1 MYLMTAC
8 YQCDTTPPN
17 IIIKDFTLNDDG
29 VYIVECSKGHKLA
42 IIMQAEVFEIFFFN
56 ATYNLLKKNYSAAIL
71 NYAAALEK
79 YYEFYIEVIC
89 RFNHESKDDK
99 WNAVRKK
106 SGAQLELFEN
116 EYFNNEGRKPYLLT
130 GELRNLRNR
139 VIHHGHFPSYEE
151 VKEYGKGVFI
161 AIKEDLDFLNKK
173 YKIILQEIIVEH
185 NMQKAKKIP
194 AGYSI
199 STTLIDTGVSIS
211 TSQNWNN
218 MTFEKVIDNA
228 KLYLII
234 EDNAESIMAITN
246 LIRGD
251 ISLEECKTLF
261 LKILNQFIK
270 K

>member
-1 MYLMTAC
+1 
-8 YQCDTTPPN
+8 
-17 IIIKDFTLNDDG
+17 
-29 VYIVECSKGHKLA
+29 
-42 IIMQAEVFEIFFFN
+42 
-56 ATYNLLKKNYSAAIL
+56 
-71 NYAAALEK
+71 
-79 YYEFYIEVIC
+79 
-89 RFNHESKDDK
+89 
-99 WNAVRKK
+99 
-106 SGAQLELFEN
+106 
-116 EYFNNEGRKPYLLT
+116 
-130 GELRNLRNR
+130 
-139 VIHHGHFPSYEE
+139 
-151 VKEYGKGVFI
+151 
-161 AIKEDLDFLNKK
+161 
-173 YKIILQEIIVEH
+173 
-185 NMQKAKKIP
+185 MQKAKKIP